1 MRLTAPG
8 AGVRE
13 GRSSGVSLQLLSA
26 VAFLVSL
33 LSSTASATVVDRGRA
48 QCCSSLNPEL
58 PPATYY
64 GATMFRDERPLPL
77 GLDGFALPS
86 DPPGSIDE
94 MLAQVS
100 AAEIRGGA
108 MAPELVPSLQG
119 LAAAYIEKGRVREAM
134 EALRRGI
141 HVARLNDGLYAP
153 GQVPILQQLI
163 ALLVAQ
169 GDYVEADA
177 QQAYL
182 YRVLSWRT
190 THTAPELRQA
200 TLRYA
205 DWMRGAYL
213 GDIDRERFPRLVGLN
228 DLYES
233 AMEDI
238 EADEGPG
245 SRALLPF
252 LDGRIELSY
261 LISVYPGEQDA
272 SFRGSAAGVG
282 EFEIADETRLRFWR
296 MRDHNFR
303 YGRLALERKM
313 AIVEND
319 PASAA
324 QDLAAARLDLADWYQ
339 WHRRYA
345 QAIRLYEEC
354 WKIMDDADGGNGWL
368 QREFSAPLEL
378 PRSSVFNPGVVPLGT
393 LNDAEV
399 DLAFTVSRHGEA
411 KDIDI
416 LTEAKDKDGQAV
428 NLRAYH
434 YLRNL
439 RFRPRLEDG
448 EVVDAENIRRTYQ
461 IRF

>member
-1 MRLTAPG
+1 LPRNHA
-8 AGVRE
+8 
-13 GRSSGVSLQLLSA
+13 LSA
-26 VAFLVSL
+26 LTLLAWL
-33 LSSTASATVVDRGRA
+33 LSSAASATVVDRGRA
-48 QCCSSLNPEL
+48 QCCSSIAPEK

-86 DPPGSIDE
+86 DPPGSVEE
-94 MLAQVS
+94 MLARVS
-100 AAEIRGGA
+100 AAELRGGA

-119 LAAAYIEKGRVREAM
+119 LAAAYIDKGRVREAM

-141 HVARLNDGLYAP
+141 HVARLNNGLYAP
-153 GQVPILQQLI
+153 QQVPILQQLI

-169 GDYVEADA
+169 GDYIEADA

-182 YRVLSWRT
+182 YRVLSWRND
-190 THTAPELRQA
+190 HTAPELRRA

-228 DLYES
+228 DLYER

-272 SFRGSAAGVG
+272 SFRGSAAGPG
-282 EFEIADETRLRFWR
+282 NFEIADQDRLRFWR

-303 YGRLALERKM
+303 YGRLALEKKL
-313 AIVEND
+313 AIVEGHPD
-319 PASAA
+319 SAA
-324 QDLAAARLDLADWYQ
+324 QDIAAAHLDLADWYQ

-354 WKIMDDADGGNGWL
+354 WDIMDEVDGGDGWL
-368 QREFSAPLEL
+368 QRQFASPLEL
-378 PRSSVFNPGVVPLGT
+378 PRRSVFNPGAIPLGT
-393 LNDAEV
+393 LNDGQV

-416 LTEAKDKDGQAV
+416 LTKAEDKHGQAV
-428 NLRAYH
+428 NTRAYH

-439 RFRPRLEDG
+439 RFRPRLENG